1 MTGPL
6 LFPAP
11 SRAAERTSVFSPLHF
26 PPAFTSLLSCRVSFF
41 PSLHPSP
48 QAAELPEADRGSFTP
63 SGWGVWGGGWGASL
77 PLRTQVTVLLGGV
90 SWWEPGRETW
100 GLFAG
105 SSPELPS
112 VPRGGEHHSV

>member
-48 QAAELPEADRGSFTP
+48 QAAELPDADRGSFTP
-63 SGWGVWGGGWGASL
+63 SGWGVWGGGMGSISSSENSGHSPIGGCQLVGAWKRDL
-77 PLRTQVTVLLGGV
+77 GPLRWLL
-90 SWWEPGRETW
+90 P
-100 GLFAG
+100 
-105 SSPELPS
+105 
-112 VPRGGEHHSV
+112 